1 MSISMKQ
8 KNPVKKGDVLYIFTD
23 GASRGNPGHAAIAF
37 LFGTVKNGVW
47 QEIYRHKEYIGE
59 TTNNVAE
66 YRAIIKALELA
77 KKYSRWEIIVHS
89 DSELVIKQI
98 KKEYRIKA
106 DHLAELC
113 EKIYE
118 KTKFFDQVEFRHVP
132 RENRHIQE
140 CDRLCNIMLDEVE
153 GRVENGRK

>member
-1 MSISMKQ
+1 MKSTM
-8 KNPVKKGDVLYIFTD
+8 KSNPVKKGDVLYIYTD

-37 LFGTVKNGVW
+37 IFGVKRDGEW

-66 YRAIIKALELA
+66 YRAIIKALDTA
-77 KKYSRWEIIVHS
+77 KRYTRWKVIVHS

-98 KKEYRIKA
+98 KREYRIKA
-106 DHLAELC
+106 EHLAELC

-118 KTKFFDQVEFRHVP
+118 KIKLFENVEFRHVP
-132 RENRHIQE
+132 RENAHIKL
-140 CDRLCNIMLDEVE
+140 CDKLCNDMLDEVE
-153 GRVENGRK
+153 GK